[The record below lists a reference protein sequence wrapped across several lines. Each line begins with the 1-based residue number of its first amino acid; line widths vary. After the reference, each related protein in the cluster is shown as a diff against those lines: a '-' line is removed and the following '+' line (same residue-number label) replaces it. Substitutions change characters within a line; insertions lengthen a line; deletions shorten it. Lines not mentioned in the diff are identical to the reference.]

1 MTTTRIQGLV
11 FALLAAVFAA
21 GYDILTR
28 FYCSGLTP
36 WQIILA
42 RAILG
47 LALSLALARTLGL
60 NLLGRNRRGMVVIA
74 LTLVGG
80 VLCFI
85 FALFRLPVFEAVLL
99 IYLYPVFA
107 ALFSPFLV
115 NERIGPKLWG
125 LIGVAFCGTIFI
137 LWPQD
142 LAWSVNGG
150 HVLAI
155 AAALA
160 HGLALTL
167 VRRYRRENSPVT
179 PFFYFSA
186 LGAVVSVGA
195 LGLSGQP
202 MPAGSAS
209 LAVLTATAIAA
220 CLAQLSMIK
229 AASCITSAEVGIIGM
244 SEIVFGGLLSFLLFG
259 EAVGLRQLWGG
270 ILVISSGIALA
281 LDSSREAALPEQR
294 MTVGR
299 TPEGFSRPEVSPG
312 LSRPSL

>member
-1 MTTTRIQGLV
+1 
-11 FALLAAVFAA
+11 
-21 GYDILTR
+21 
-28 FYCSGLTP
+28 
-36 WQIILA
+36 
-42 RAILG
+42 
-47 LALSLALARTLGL
+47 
-60 NLLGRNRRGMVVIA
+60 
-74 LTLVGG
+74 
-80 VLCFI
+80 
-85 FALFRLPVFEAVLL
+85 
-99 IYLYPVFA
+99 
-107 ALFSPFLV
+107 
-115 NERIGPKLWG
+115 
-125 LIGVAFCGTIFI
+125 
-137 LWPQD
+137 
-142 LAWSVNGG
+142 
-150 HVLAI
+150 VLAI

-202 MPAGSAS
+202 MPTGGAS

-244 SEIVFGGLLSFLLFG
+244 SEIVFGGLLSFLFFG

-281 LDSSREAALPEQR
+281 LDSSRDGARSERLIP
-294 MTVGR
+294 VGR

-312 LSRPSL
+312 LGRPSL

>member
-1 MTTTRIQGLV
+1 MACDHVRGGREVFPHPETPLV
-11 FALLAAVFAA
+11 FVETPTMVLTDIQAAA
-21 GYDILTR
+21 
-28 FYCSGLTP
+28 
-36 WQIILA
+36 QIA
-42 RAILG
+42 HQHGAILLVDNTFASPYLQRPLEHG
-47 LALSLALARTLGL
+47 ADVVVHSLTKFVNGHS
-60 NLLGRNRRGMVVIA
+60 
-74 LTLVGG
+74 
-80 VLCFI
+80 
-85 FALFRLPVFEAVLL
+85 
-99 IYLYPVFA
+99 YLYPVFA
-107 ALFSPFLV
+107 ALFSPFLL

-142 LAWSVNGG
+142 AAWSVNGG

-244 SEIVFGGLLSFLLFG
+244 SEIVFGGLLSFLFFG

-281 LDSSREAALPEQR
+281 LDSSRDAARSERLIP
-294 MTVGR
+294 VGH
-299 TPEGFSRPEVSPG
+299 TPAGFSRPEASPG
-312 LSRPSL
+312 LGRPSL

>member
-1 MTTTRIQGLV
+1 MTTTRIQGLA

-142 LAWSVNGG
+142 LAWSVNSG

-209 LAVLTATAIAA
+209 LVVLTATAIAA

-244 SEIVFGGLLSFLLFG
+244 SEIVFGGLLSFLFFG

-281 LDSSREAALPEQR
+281 LDSSRDAARSERLIP
-294 MTVGR
+294 VGH
-299 TPEGFSRPEVSPG
+299 TPEGFPRPEVSPG